1 MKYTAI
7 FLLMLG
13 FCARADMV
21 QNTKMIDLYEQ
32 QKPQTRVL
40 MSELNEVMKI
50 IDPVFGLYKHMG
62 GPSPEVVAVS
72 RHLLQIQERSDE
84 LYGKAP
90 GATPFSSCRALTEVA
105 YNYWIEKLNSVKTQ
119 DEKQLDVVFNQYN
132 KMVKECSKQIK
143 TPPPKMVEELGII
156 DVTQ

>member
-1 MKYTAI
+1 
-7 FLLMLG
+7 
-13 FCARADMV
+13 MV
-21 QNTKMIDLYEQ
+21 PNTEMIALYEQ
-32 QKPQTRVL
+32 QKPQTRIL

-62 GPSPEVVAVS
+62 GLTPEVVAVS

-90 GATPFSSCRALTEVA
+90 TVTPFSSCRGLTGVA
-105 YNYWIEKLNSVKTQ
+105 YNYWIEKLNSFKTQ
-119 DEKQLDVVFNQYN
+119 NEKQLDVVFNQYN

-143 TPPPKMVEELGII
+143 TPPPKMVEDLGII
-156 DVTQ
+156 DVTP